1 MREVYGF
8 LLPLLFLSACG
19 GGGGGGTQPNESP
32 GGIWLGSDSA
42 SVPVILYI
50 AETGDLK
57 AQLNLP
63 GEMQSSFGTGLVGVS
78 SGDALA
84 GSFEL
89 RGAVPPGST
98 QQQDLG
104 CAISGTVEERRLLS
118 VVISCSDD
126 NGIVYDESLELTYDE
141 PRYEAGSSLDAM
153 AGNYTL
159 SINPATNM
167 LNVVADGTLFG
178 MYDNG
183 ARCTVNGQATII
195 DEAYALIAID
205 WSFSGCT
212 DALGLFEGV
221 EMSGFAMPNPPTILA
236 PEGYYFLLTGRT
248 SRGLHVISVLY
259 EPV

>member
-1 MREVYGF
+1 MRDAHGL

-19 GGGGGGTQPNESP
+19 GGGGGSAQPAESP
-32 GGIWLGSDSA
+32 GGIWFGSDSA
-42 SVPVILYI
+42 SEPVVVYI

-57 AQLNLP
+57 AQLTLP
-63 GEMQSSFGTGLVGVS
+63 GEIRTSFGTGLVGVS

-89 RGAVPPGST
+89 RGPVPPGLT

-104 CAISGTVEERRLLS
+104 CAISGTVDERRLLS
-118 VVISCSDD
+118 AAISCSDD
-126 NGIVYDESLELTYDE
+126 NGVVYDESLELTYDAL
-141 PRYEAGSSLDAM
+141 RYEAGSSLDAI

-159 SINPATNM
+159 SLSPDTNM
-167 LNVVADGTLFG
+167 LNVVGDGTLFG

-212 DALGLFEGV
+212 DALDLFEGV
-221 EMSGFAMPNPPTILA
+221 EMSGFAMPNPPSNFTL
-236 PEGYYFLLTGRT
+236 EGYYFLLTGRT